1 MRRRVR
7 GRPQV
12 RIGYAHRV
20 SGREGAGPILRMVR
34 PLIDGRDQGA
44 DRGVL
49 QGHLNQGP
57 PPVRGLREG
66 GPSSSFPSSSRR
78 SPAPSPPSSGAA
90 RGGRSS
96 GRCWRW
102 FSSGDGG
109 GRDRCR
115 ANRIGQIERFSGD
128 RRTCNHSHLRRRFL
142 IYSSGR
148 GRQVL
153 FRYHAGV
160 DQLGDMAPRFGEVPM
175 VVAQQQ
181 QVVGLK
187 PLIMGQTRA
196 NNVK

>member
-1 MRRRVR
+1 
-7 GRPQV
+7 
-12 RIGYAHRV
+12 
-20 SGREGAGPILRMVR
+20 MVR

-142 IYSSGR
+142 IYSPGR

-153 FRYHAGV
+153 FRYHAGP
-160 DQLGDMAPRFGEVPM
+160 DQAGGVVPRKKPYQFIPIRAAPGSPSYGPPRPPSISRRSGSARGHGATFRRGAHGRCPT
-175 VVAQQQ
+175 AASS
-181 QVVGLK
+181 
-187 PLIMGQTRA
+187 RS
-196 NNVK
+196 